1 MNMERVSVKRIAALL
16 ATLVAIGAAQSVG
29 APQTAVKP
37 AEIKIASAPI
47 PMRVLVQSPVATE
60 TELQIICLFRSSASA
75 PLHGALA
82 EADEKLSG
90 LLDQL
95 RKPSLFRG
103 ELGETLLL
111 SPSGKLAAKQL
122 LIIGLGDAES
132 FSPERMELVGSIL
145 YREANRL
152 GVAHPFFAPTVLDGG
167 ITKFTTGE
175 VAEQVVRG
183 FLRAARAEEVLKNAG
198 AGNGPIV
205 QDLTYL
211 AGPAH
216 ATDTQQ
222 GMEKG
227 VAAGMG
233 K

>member
-1 MNMERVSVKRIAALL
+1 MERVSVRRIAAVVAML
-16 ATLVAIGAAQSVG
+16 AAIGAAQSAG
-29 APQTAVKP
+29 APQTAAKP
-37 AEIKIASAPI
+37 AEIKVANAPI
-47 PMRVLVQSPVATE
+47 PMRVLAQSPVATE

-122 LIIGLGDAES
+122 LIIGLGDAET
-132 FSPERMELVGSIL
+132 FSPERMELVGSIA

-167 ITKFTTGE
+167 VTKFTTGE

-183 FLRAARAEEVLKNAG
+183 FLRGAQTEKALKDAG
-198 AGNGPIV
+198 AGPGSVI

-211 AGPAH
+211 AGPTH
-216 ATDTQQ
+216 AADTQQ

-227 VAAGMG
+227 VSAGMG